1 MTIRAYRGFSIQ
13 NFLNTP
19 IFKNTNERRNLM
31 EENIRINEKF
41 LLTLKEAALYSNI
54 GINRLRDITNQ
65 DGCDFVIWSGNKRLI
80 KRKAFEEYLTAAY
93 SA

>member
-1 MTIRAYRGFSIQ
+1 
-13 NFLNTP
+13 
-19 IFKNTNERRNLM
+19 M

-41 LLTLKEAALYSNI
+41 LLTLKEAALYYNI

-80 KRKAFEEYLTAAY
+80 KRKALEEYLTAAY

>member
-1 MTIRAYRGFSIQ
+1 
-13 NFLNTP
+13 
-19 IFKNTNERRNLM
+19 M

-41 LLTLKEAALYSNI
+41 LLTLKEAALYFNI

>member
-1 MTIRAYRGFSIQ
+1 
-13 NFLNTP
+13 
-19 IFKNTNERRNLM
+19 M

>member
-1 MTIRAYRGFSIQ
+1 
-13 NFLNTP
+13 
-19 IFKNTNERRNLM
+19 M

-41 LLTLKEAALYSNI
+41 LLTLKEAALYFNI

-80 KRKAFEEYLTAAY
+80 KRKAFEDYLTAAY